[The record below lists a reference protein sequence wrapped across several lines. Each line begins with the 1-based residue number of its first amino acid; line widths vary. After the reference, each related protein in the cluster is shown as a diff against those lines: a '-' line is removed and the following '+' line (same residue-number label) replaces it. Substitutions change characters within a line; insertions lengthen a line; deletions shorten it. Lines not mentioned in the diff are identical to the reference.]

1 MSLITLRLACPDDKP
16 ERLRVTQAAWIDAY
30 RTFLPLDLMEAL
42 WRGETEEW
50 SSYAGARQGG
60 PVRWVAE
67 SEGKMVGHIGLIARA
82 EQSGEVGE
90 ISPLYIH
97 PNAQG
102 RGIGKIL
109 LRQAE
114 ASAREKRMPELWVFA
129 LEQGP
134 GVPFY
139 ISQGFEFCRL
149 ESLNIG
155 GRVFPVA
162 GLRKSL

>member
-1 MSLITLRLACPDDKP
+1 MSSITLRLARPDDKP
-16 ERLRVTQAAWIDAY
+16 DRLKVTQAAWIDAY
-30 RTFLPLDLMEAL
+30 REFMPVALMESL
-42 WRGETEEW
+42 WRGEIQEW
-50 SSYAGARQGG
+50 SSYAGARQGD
-60 PVRWVAE
+60 PVRWVVE
-67 SEGKMVGHIGLIARA
+67 WEGKIVGHIGLIGRA
-82 EQSGEVGE
+82 EQAGEVGE

-114 ASAREKRMPELWVFA
+114 AYARERWMPELWVFA

-139 ISQGFEFCRL
+139 TRQGFELRRM
-149 ESLNIG
+149 ESINIG
-155 GRVFPVA
+155 ERVFPVA